1 MTRNSSSRSRQIV
14 AFGGGG
20 FLMEPEKPLLDDYV
34 LSLSRAR
41 RPKVCFVPTA
51 SGDSENVC
59 LRFYEAFARHECMP
73 SVLPLFKRQA
83 TDLRPLIL
91 EQNVIYVG
99 GGNTAN
105 MLAVWRVHGL
115 DRILREAHRRGVI
128 LCGVSAGSICWFEAG
143 VTDSFGPKLQPL
155 NDGLG
160 LLPGSNCPHYD
171 GEPQR
176 RPAYQRLVKAGLPP
190 GYAADD
196 GCALHFVGKTLKRV
210 VASRRNAKAYRV
222 ELKGGRLTE
231 VSLRSHYLGSEE
243 K

>member
-1 MTRNSSSRSRQIV
+1 MSRNSLSRFSQIV
-14 AFGGGG
+14 AYGGGG
-20 FLMEPEKPLLDDYV
+20 FLMEPENPLLDRYV

-41 RPKVCFVPTA
+41 RPRVCFVPTA
-51 SGDSENVC
+51 SGDSENMC
-59 LRFYEAFARHECMP
+59 LRFYDAFAKHKCLP
-73 SVLPLFKRQA
+73 SVLPLFNRPA
-83 TDLRPLIL
+83 TDLRSFIF
-91 EQNVIYVG
+91 EQQIIYVG

-115 DRILREAHRRGVI
+115 DRILREAHRHGVI
-128 LCGVSAGSICWFEAG
+128 LCGVSAGSICWFQTG
-143 VTDSFGPKLQPL
+143 VTDSYGPKLQPL

-176 RPAYQRLVKAGLPP
+176 RPAYQRLVKAGLPA

-210 VASRRNAKAYRV
+210 VASRRNAHAYRV
-222 ELKGGRLTE
+222 ELKRGRLRE
-231 VSLRSHYLGSEE
+231 LLVRSHYLG
-243 K
+243 